1 MKMKRF
7 FASLQDLRKQ
17 LLYLIKFEVM
27 ILNPKF
33 PLYLPG
39 VENSNNDNVTIIGA
53 SLREDITILGYFVSG
68 NGGLEIKIQNEYN
81 TKEYTSFSEILR
93 KFIQDNQ
100 LDNVKRL
107 AVAVPG
113 PVINGKSSPAR
124 LGWDLDIEEYTRDF
138 GFEKGDMLN
147 DLEASAYGMGLLED
161 SDLDPIYTSGHLE
174 KGNVAI
180 LAPGNGLGEAGYFFD
195 GKNLR
200 PFATEGGH
208 SEFSPRTNV
217 EVEFYQF
224 LNNIYGIVSWENVL
238 SKTGLFNIY
247 RFLRDV
253 KRHPEPEWL
262 AERLNGGN
270 FVEEIYKAAVEDDV
284 LICKIALDT
293 FLEFLAREANNL
305 VLKLKATGGLLIAG
319 DIPQVIR
326 EYIDKGKFY
335 DKFKISDKM
344 EGLLKSTPLYLI
356 KQNHTALKG
365 AALYTAYY
373 QN

>member
-1 MKMKRF
+1 MN
-7 FASLQDLRKQ
+7 
-17 LLYLIKFEVM
+17 
-27 ILNPKF
+27 LNPKF

-39 VENSNNDNVTIIGA
+39 VKDSNNDDVSIIGA
-53 SLREDITILGYFVSG
+53 NLREDITTLGYYISG
-68 NGGLEIKIQNEYN
+68 NGGLDIKLQTSYP
-81 TKEYTSFSEILR
+81 TKEFSSFSAILK
-93 KFIQDNQ
+93 KFIQENQ
-100 LDNVKRL
+100 LNNVKRL
-107 AVAVPG
+107 GIAVPG
-113 PVINGKSSPAR
+113 PVLNGKSSPVR
-124 LGWDLDIEEYTRDF
+124 LGWNFDVEEFKNEF
-138 GFEKGDMLN
+138 GFEKVDMLN

-161 SDLDPIYTSGHLE
+161 SELDAIYTSGHLE

-195 GKNLR
+195 GKYLR

-262 AERLNGGN
+262 ADRLANGN
-270 FVEEIYKAAVEDDV
+270 FLQEIYKAAVEEDV

-305 VLKLKATGGLLIAG
+305 TLKVKATGGLLISG
-319 DIPQVIR
+319 DIPQML
-326 EYIDKGKFY
+326 IDYMDKTKFY
-335 DKFKISDKM
+335 EKFKISDKM
-344 EGLLKSTPLYLI
+344 EDMLRNIPIYLI
-356 KQNHTALKG
+356 KSKLTGLHG
-365 AALYTAYY
+365 IALYTAYY
-373 QN
+373 E

>member
-1 MKMKRF
+1 V
-7 FASLQDLRKQ
+7 QDLQKQ
-17 LLYLIKFEVM
+17 LLYLVKFEVM

-39 VENSNNDNVTIIGA
+39 VENSNNDSVSIIGA

-68 NGGLEIKIQNEYN
+68 NGGLEIKVENTYA
-81 TKEYTSFSEILR
+81 TKEYASFSDILK

-100 LDNVKRL
+100 LENVKRL
-107 AVAVPG
+107 GMAVPG
-113 PVINGKSSPAR
+113 PVLDGKSSPAR
-124 LGWDLDIEEYTRDF
+124 LGWHLDIAEYTRDF
-138 GFEKGDMLN
+138 GFEKVEMLN
-147 DLEASAYGMGLLED
+147 DLEASAYGMALLED
-161 SDLDPIYTSGHLE
+161 NHLEAIYTSGHLE
-174 KGNVAI
+174 KGNVAV

-195 GKNLR
+195 GKYLR

-238 SKTGLFNIY
+238 SKSGLFNIY

-262 AERLNGGN
+262 GERLAQGN
-270 FVEEIYKAAVEDDV
+270 FVEELYKAAIEENV
-284 LICKIALDT
+284 LICRIALDT

-305 VLKLKATGGLLIAG
+305 TLKLKATGGLLIAG
-319 DIPQVIR
+319 DIPQMIA
-326 EYIDKGKFY
+326 EYIDKEKFY
-335 DKFKISDKM
+335 EKFKISDKM
-344 EGLLKSTPLYLI
+344 EEMLKNIPIYLV
-356 KQNHTALKG
+356 KQNHTALNG
-365 AALYTAYY
+365 IALYTAYY
-373 QN
+373 QL

>member
-1 MKMKRF
+1 
-7 FASLQDLRKQ
+7 
-17 LLYLIKFEVM
+17 M

-39 VENSNNDNVTIIGA
+39 VNNGNNDNVSIIGA
-53 SLREDITILGYFVSG
+53 NLREDITTLGYFVSS
-68 NGGLEIKIQNEYN
+68 NGGLEIKIQNNYP
-81 TKEYTSFSEILR
+81 TKEYASFADILK

-100 LDNVKRL
+100 LENVKRL
-107 AVAVPG
+107 GMAVPG
-113 PVINGKSSPAR
+113 PVINGKSHPAR
-124 LGWDLDIEEYTRDF
+124 LGWSLDVEEFKKDF
-138 GFEKGDMLN
+138 EFERIDMLN
-147 DLEASAYGMGLLED
+147 DQEASAYGMAILED
-161 SDLDPIYTSGHLE
+161 ADLDPIYTSGHLE
-174 KGNVAI
+174 NGNVAI
-180 LAPGNGLGEAGYFFD
+180 LAPGHGLGEAGYFFD
-195 GKNLR
+195 GKYLR

-238 SKTGLFNIY
+238 SKGGLFNIY

-262 AERLNGGN
+262 SEKLTNGN
-270 FVEEIYKAAVEDDV
+270 FVQEIYKAAVEEDV

-305 VLKLKATGGLLIAG
+305 TLKLKATGGLLIAG
-319 DIPQVIR
+319 DIPQEIR
-326 EYIDKGKFY
+326 EYINKDKFY
-335 DKFKISDKM
+335 EKYKISDKM
-344 EGLLKSTPLYLI
+344 EEMLRNIPIYLI
-356 KQNHTALKG
+356 KDKNTGLNG

-373 QN
+373 QD

>member
-1 MKMKRF
+1 
-7 FASLQDLRKQ
+7 
-17 LLYLIKFEVM
+17 M

-39 VENSNNDNVTIIGA
+39 VKNSNNDNVSIIGA
-53 SLREDITILGYFVSG
+53 NLREDTTTLGYFVSS
-68 NGGLEIKIQNEYN
+68 NGGLEVKIQNDYP
-81 TKEYTSFSEILR
+81 TKEYASFSDILK

-100 LDNVKRL
+100 LENVKRL
-107 AVAVPG
+107 GMAVPG
-113 PVINGKSSPAR
+113 PVLNGKSSPAR
-124 LGWDLDIEEYTRDF
+124 LGWNLDQEEITRDF
-138 GFEKGDMLN
+138 GFEKVHMLN

-161 SDLDPIYTSGHLE
+161 SDMDDIYTSGHLE
-174 KGNVAI
+174 NGNVAI

-195 GKNLR
+195 GKYLR

-262 AERLNGGN
+262 SERLANGN
-270 FVEEIYKAAVEDDV
+270 FVEVIYKAAVEDDA

-305 VLKLKATGGLLIAG
+305 TLKLKATGGLLIAG
-319 DIPQVIR
+319 DIPQMISS
-326 EYIDKGKFY
+326 YMDKDKFY
-335 DKFKISDKM
+335 EKFRISDKM
-344 EGLLKSTPLYLI
+344 EDMLKNIPIYLI
-356 KQNHTALKG
+356 KQNQTGLNG
-365 AALYTAYY
+365 VALYTAYY
-373 QN
+373 QE

>member
-1 MKMKRF
+1 MN
-7 FASLQDLRKQ
+7 
-17 LLYLIKFEVM
+17 
-27 ILNPKF
+27 LNPKF

-39 VENSNNDNVTIIGA
+39 VKNGNNDNVSIIGA
-53 SLREDITILGYFVSG
+53 SLSEDVTTLGYFVSG
-68 NGGLEIKIQNEYN
+68 NEGLNIKIQTHYP
-81 TKEYTSFSEILR
+81 TKSFSSFSEILE

-100 LDNVKRL
+100 LENVKRL
-107 AVAVPG
+107 GIAIPG
-113 PVINGKSSPAR
+113 PVMNGKSHPIR
-124 LGWDLDIEEYTRDF
+124 LGWSFDQQEFITKF
-138 GFEKGDMLN
+138 GFERADMLN
-147 DLEASAYGMGLLED
+147 DLEASAYGMALLED
-161 SDLDPIYTSGHLE
+161 NDLDPIYTSGHLE

-180 LAPGNGLGEAGYFFD
+180 IAPGNGLGEAGYFFD
-195 GKNLR
+195 GKYLR
-200 PFATEGGH
+200 PFASEGGH

-262 AERLNGGN
+262 GEKLTKGD
-270 FVEEIYKAAVEDDV
+270 FVEELFKAAMEEDV

-305 VLKLKATGGLLIAG
+305 ALKLKATGGLLIAG
-319 DIPQVIR
+319 EIPQSIR
-326 EYIDKGKFY
+326 AYINKENFY
-335 DKFKISDKM
+335 EKYKISDKM
-344 EGLLKSTPLYLI
+344 EEMLKNIPIYLI
-356 KQNHTALKG
+356 KNNNTPLNG

-373 QN
+373 QE

>member
-1 MKMKRF
+1 
-7 FASLQDLRKQ
+7 
-17 LLYLIKFEVM
+17 M

-39 VENSNNDNVTIIGA
+39 VKNAGNDNISIIGA
-53 SLREDITILGYFVSG
+53 NLREDITTLGYFISA
-68 NGGLEIKIQNEYN
+68 NEGLELKIQNIYP
-81 TKEYTSFSEILR
+81 TKEYASFGDILR

-100 LDNVKRL
+100 LENVKRL
-107 AVAVPG
+107 SLAVPG
-113 PVINGKSSPAR
+113 PVLNGKSNPIR
-124 LGWDLDIEEYTRDF
+124 LGWNLDIEELKRDF
-138 GFEKGDMLN
+138 NFERADMLN
-147 DLEASAYGMGLLED
+147 DQEASAYGMGLLED
-161 SDLDPIYTSGHLE
+161 SDLDPIYTSGNLE

-195 GKNLR
+195 GKYIR

-262 AERLNGGN
+262 AERLSEGN
-270 FVEEIYKAAVEDDV
+270 FVQELYKAAVEDDV

-293 FLEFLAREANNL
+293 FIEFLAREANNL
-305 VLKLKATGGLLIAG
+305 TLKLKATGGLLISG
-319 DIPQVIR
+319 DIPQEIR
-326 EYIDKGKFY
+326 SYIDKDKFY
-335 DKFKISDKM
+335 EKFKISDKM
-344 EGLLKSTPLYLI
+344 EEMLRNIPIYLN
-356 KQNHTALKG
+356 KNENTALNG
-365 AALYTAYY
+365 ATLYTAYY
-373 QN
+373 QD

>member
-1 MKMKRF
+1 
-7 FASLQDLRKQ
+7 
-17 LLYLIKFEVM
+17 M

-39 VENSNNDNVTIIGA
+39 VKNAGNDNVSIIGA
-53 SLREDITILGYFVSG
+53 NLREDMTTLGYFVSENEG
-68 NGGLEIKIQNEYN
+68 VEVKIQHNYP
-81 TKEYTSFSEILR
+81 TKDYASFADILR

-100 LDNVKRL
+100 LENVKRL
-107 AVAVPG
+107 GIAVPG
-113 PVINGKSSPAR
+113 PVINGKSNPAR
-124 LGWDLDIEEYTRDF
+124 LGWNLDVEDFKRDF
-138 GFEKGDMLN
+138 DFERVDMLN
-147 DLEASAYGMGLLED
+147 DQEASAYGMAILED
-161 SDLDPIYTSGHLE
+161 SDLDAIYTSGHLE

-195 GKNLR
+195 GKYLR

-238 SKTGLFNIY
+238 SKGGLFNIY

-253 KRHPEPEWL
+253 KRHPEPEGL
-262 AERLNGGN
+262 AERLTGEN
-270 FVEEIYKAAVEDDV
+270 FVQELFKAAVEDDV

-305 VLKLKATGGLLIAG
+305 TLKLKATGGLLISG

-326 EYIDKGKFY
+326 EYIDKDKFY
-335 DKFKISDKM
+335 EKFKISDKM
-344 EGLLKSTPLYLI
+344 EEMLRNIPIYLN
-356 KQNHTALKG
+356 KNENTALNG

-373 QN
+373 QD

>member
-1 MKMKRF
+1 MN
-7 FASLQDLRKQ
+7 
-17 LLYLIKFEVM
+17 
-27 ILNPKF
+27 LNPKF

-39 VENSNNDNVTIIGA
+39 VQNGNNDNVSIIGA
-53 SLREDITILGYFVSG
+53 NLREDVTTVGYFISA
-68 NGGLEIKIQNEYN
+68 NGGLEVKIQNNYP
-81 TKEYTSFSEILR
+81 TKEFSSFSDILK
-93 KFIQDNQ
+93 KFIQENN
-100 LDNVKRL
+100 LENVKRL
-107 AVAVPG
+107 GMAVPG
-113 PVINGKSSPAR
+113 PVIDGRSAPAR
-124 LGWDLDIEEYTRDF
+124 LGWNLEVEDFKKDF
-138 GFEKGDMLN
+138 GFERVEMLN

-195 GKNLR
+195 GKYLR

-262 AERLNGGN
+262 ADRFANGN
-270 FVEEIYKAAVEDDV
+270 FAEELYKAAIEEDV
-284 LICKIALDT
+284 LICKITLDT
-293 FLEFLAREANNL
+293 FIEFLAREANNL
-305 VLKLKATGGLLIAG
+305 TLKLKATGGLLISG
-319 DIPQVIR
+319 DIAQDIR
-326 EYIDKGKFY
+326 EYINKDKFY
-335 DKFKISDKM
+335 EKYKISDKM
-344 EGLLKSTPLYLI
+344 EDMLRNIPIYLI
-356 KQNHTALKG
+356 KTKLTGLNG
-365 AALYTAYY
+365 IVLYTAYY
-373 QN
+373 QD

>member
-1 MKMKRF
+1 MN
-7 FASLQDLRKQ
+7 
-17 LLYLIKFEVM
+17 
-27 ILNPKF
+27 LNPKF

-39 VENSNNDNVTIIGA
+39 VKDSNNNDVSIIGA
-53 SLREDITILGYFVSG
+53 NLREDITTLGYYVSG
-68 NGGLEIKIQNEYN
+68 NGGLDIKIQKTYA
-81 TKEYTSFSEILR
+81 TKEHSSFSEILK
-93 KFIQDNQ
+93 KFIQENQ
-100 LDNVKRL
+100 LENTKRL
-107 AVAVPG
+107 GMAVPG
-113 PVINGKSSPAR
+113 PVLDGRSNPVR
-124 LGWDLDIEEYTRDF
+124 LGWNLVVEEIKRDF
-138 GFEKGDMLN
+138 GFEKVEMLN

-161 SDLDPIYTSGHLE
+161 SDLDAIYTSGHLE

-195 GKNLR
+195 GSCLR

-262 AERLNGGN
+262 AERLANGN
-270 FVEEIYKAAVEDDV
+270 FTQEIYKAAVEDDV
-284 LICKIALDT
+284 LICKITLDT

-305 VLKLKATGGLLIAG
+305 TLKLKATGGLLISG
-319 DIPQVIR
+319 DIPQMLND
-326 EYIDKGKFY
+326 YMDKAKFY
-335 DKFKISDKM
+335 EKFRISDKM
-344 EGLLKSTPLYLI
+344 EDMLKDIPIYLI
-356 KQNHTALKG
+356 KNNLTGLHG
-365 AALYTAYY
+365 VVLYTAYY
-373 QN
+373 Q